1 MFHHRSR
8 PAAFG
13 RVARILCALVLAV
26 YLAASVLQAPSLKT
40 SEAEGQKKLLESYQ
54 TYFDDLEN
62 TLATNVYW
70 ISQLSETLAFA
81 ARPESQELSS
91 LFRLSQKLRSFCTD
105 PMMENICLYFPGGE
119 YIYLYDESIYREDD
133 YFDQRILKLEAGERR
148 AQWFGIW
155 KTPPTRG
162 ETPHDVVAYM
172 IPCSINTGLPN
183 QQDYWVGYYLSTERL
198 NRINGLM
205 ASGDQIL
212 FAYTDG
218 ELIHTTGDAPFRR
231 SSVTQVL
238 EDRGWVD
245 ENVIYET
252 VTLPARQNIA
262 VGMLVQHRS
271 NVSYLMECLGENL
284 GLLLAMLTG
293 ALALSGAYYLILQ
306 FFSRSI
312 LARMTNSPVEEK
324 PEIVGAMG
332 MLLSKADEYAA
343 MMKHYDDL
351 MKDKRLASLLLGPWP
366 EEMPAIPEIPQ
377 DMPCHAVL
385 MVMAEKNTPA
395 ATNEK
400 VAYVNEYL
408 IRSLR
413 AVGGVVSV
421 ILSNGE
427 WALILST
434 QKDLNAED
442 RERFIAVL
450 REIHEHIQNLVD
462 LSLLFSLGITVS
474 SPSQLYQ
481 SFSAARGNLDALSN
495 YENEFYTFS
504 EGEVPLLPHERPWE
518 AQILKAVIDRDTQTI
533 TAAIAAIP
541 AQTLEADGQQGRVI
555 SGMLF
560 ASLASGLWER
570 GIALPF
576 GFLSYVFNRI
586 SGEETFN
593 AYAFL
598 PDAIGRMTAVM
609 NGETGDSIRS
619 RRVSQTI
626 AYIHEHYV
634 DNISVTHIADAI
646 GVNAIHLNR
655 IFKYATGKAIGEYLN
670 LYRVGIAKTLLENP
684 KLTIAEIGRT
694 VGYNDPRSL
703 INQYRKFMGIT
714 PGDYR
719 RQILQFTLPHDI
731 PERSDPHETPECDQ
745 HPH

>member
-1 MFHHRSR
+1 MLHHINR
-8 PAAFG
+8 PSAFG
-13 RVARILCALVLAV
+13 RVVRILCVLVLAV
-26 YLAASVLQAPSLKT
+26 YLVASLLEVPALKN

-54 TYFDDLEN
+54 TYFDDLED

-81 ARPESQELSS
+81 SRPESQELSS

-133 YFDQRILKLEAGERR
+133 YFDQRIPALEESERR
-148 AQWFGIW
+148 AQWLGIW

-172 IPCSINTGLPN
+172 IPCSVNTGLPS

-205 ASGDQIL
+205 ASGDQVL
-212 FAYTDG
+212 FAYAGD
-218 ELIHTTGDAPFRR
+218 ELIHTTDGFPFRENAL
-231 SSVTQVL
+231 SAIV
-238 EDRGWVD
+238 EEKGWVNEGAIHD
-245 ENVIYET
+245 AI
-252 VTLPARQNIA
+252 TLEAAQSIS
-262 VGMLVQHRS
+262 VGMLVLHRTRI
-271 NVSYLMECLGENL
+271 SYLMECLGNNV
-284 GLLLAMLTG
+284 GLLLGMLLG
-293 ALALSGAYYLILQ
+293 ALTLSGAYYLVLML
-306 FFSRSI
+306 FSRSI
-312 LARMTNSPVEEK
+312 LARMNTDPVQEK

-332 MLLSKADEYAA
+332 MLLDKADEYAA

-351 MKDKRLASLLLGPWP
+351 MKDKRLVSLLLGPWP
-366 EEMPAIPEIPQ
+366 EDMPAVPEIAQ

-385 MVMAEKNTPA
+385 MVMAEKTDHA

-413 AVGGVVSV
+413 AMGEVVSV
-421 ILSNGE
+421 ILNNGE

-434 QKDLNAED
+434 QQDLNTD
-442 RERFIAVL
+442 GKERFIAAI
-450 REIHEHIQNLVD
+450 REIHDHVQNLVD
-462 LSLLFSLGITVS
+462 LSLLFSLGVTVAS
-474 SPSQLYQ
+474 SSQLYQ

-518 AQILKAVIDRDTQTI
+518 EQILKAVIDRDTQMI

-586 SGEETFN
+586 SGEETFD

-619 RRVSQTI
+619 QRVNQTI
-626 AYIHEHYV
+626 SFIHEHYV
-634 DNISVTHIADAI
+634 DNISVTNIADAI

-719 RQILQFTLPHDI
+719 RQILQFKGNEPI
-731 PERSDPHETPECDQ
+731 SPERQERSDPT
-745 HPH
+745 